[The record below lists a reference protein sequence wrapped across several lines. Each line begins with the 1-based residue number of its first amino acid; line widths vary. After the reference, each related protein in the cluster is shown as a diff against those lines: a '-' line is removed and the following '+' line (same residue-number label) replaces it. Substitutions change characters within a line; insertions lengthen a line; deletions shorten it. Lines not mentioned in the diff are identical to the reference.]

1 MIKWVDY
8 YERNERSAK
17 LYFDNLKLQKV
28 SQNGTR
34 LSEEYNTDNGLKKVM
49 KVSQNGTLMNKNFNA
64 IL

>member
-28 SQNGTR
+28 SQNGT
-34 LSEEYNTDNGLKKVM
+34 
-49 KVSQNGTLMNKNFNA
+49 LMNKNFNA